1 MLIDDHND
9 WTENHK
15 NFTWKDF
22 ICTIKNLFPKYLIAA
37 IIGGIEIVIIA
48 GIVITIS
55 KCVAS
60 IKQNNVYLVT
70 SDNCIACTVFE
81 SDNPFTKLNAFGPD
95 FNILK
100 IPNDQMFI
108 NDIQQ
113 QYGKPI
119 ENVPFLA
126 YKDKNESWH
135 IYYVVKDGAIDA
147 NVIKQFI
154 SDYNNEFNTSYVYN
168 DKTNTITK
176 GQS

>member
-1 MLIDDHND
+1 MFINDHND

-22 ICTIKNLFPKYLIAA
+22 VHTIKNLFPEYLITA

-48 GIVITIS
+48 SIVITVS
-55 KCVAS
+55 KCVAD

-70 SDNCIACTVFE
+70 SENCIACTVFE

-100 IPNDQMFI
+100 VQNDQMVI
-108 NDIQQ
+108 DDIRK

-119 ENVPFLA
+119 ENVPFIA
-126 YKDKNESWH
+126 YKDKNETWH
-135 IYYVVKDGAIDA
+135 IYYVVKDGAIDSNA
-147 NVIKQFI
+147 IKQFI
-154 SDYNNEFNTSYVYN
+154 DDYNNDFNTSYVYN
-168 DKTNTITK
+168 DKTNIITK